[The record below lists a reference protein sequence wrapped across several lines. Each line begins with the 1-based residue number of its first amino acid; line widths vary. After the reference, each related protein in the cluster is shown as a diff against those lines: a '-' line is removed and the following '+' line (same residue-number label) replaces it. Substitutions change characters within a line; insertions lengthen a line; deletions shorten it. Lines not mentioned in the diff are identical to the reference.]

1 MENYFKRKTPST
13 PTSDDVTKQ
22 ATKEKPKQPIDVI
35 DLNNL
40 PWDPIDRP
48 RISQYNVNQ
57 KDDIRRK
64 YWNRGPCQPSGHDFK
79 RTIIVI
85 ASRYCLNGE
94 LPFRG
99 HDEKAT
105 SLYMGNFLELRK
117 LIGKLDKN
125 IGEVL
130 KRTPKNCQLNSPQIQ
145 KEIADC
151 FKDEVLQIIFKE
163 IGDDVFSLLVD
174 ESSDVTK
181 KEQMAIVLR
190 YVNKSGVVKES
201 LVGVVHVKE
210 TSSSYLKASI
220 DSFFANHNLSLKQLR
235 GQGYDGASNMR
246 GEFNGLKAKILKENN
261 SAYYVHCFAHQL
273 QLVVVAVAR
282 KHLGVVDFF
291 DKLTLVTNVVCTSCK
306 RKDILIDSEKERV
319 EKAIGN
325 GEVETGRGKNQELSL
340 IRAGDTR
347 WNSHYKT
354 ILRLID
360 LLPSVI
366 KVLEFVENEGNDGS
380 RQNQASGILVYF
392 ESFDFVFYLHMM
404 KYILGLTNIL
414 SQSLQKDDQDIVEAV
429 SVVQSTK
436 EQLKEFRLNGF
447 VPLLDTIS
455 SFCIK
460 HNIRVVNMDEAYV
473 SPNGRRRRVNI
484 SNRRF
489 FEVECFNTVVDM
501 QIQEFN
507 DRFSEASTELLRNMA
522 WPCDSFS
529 QFNTSKLVRLS
540 DLYPNDFDTVERME
554 LESQLN
560 LYYANVTKDDSFVDL
575 NGITD
580 LAIMMVKK
588 RKHISYPLVYRLL
601 KLALVLPI
609 ATASVERCFS
619 AMKIIKSDLRNR
631 IGQGFLNSCVICG
644 VEREAL
650 ANVNNEDEIKQFP
663 NMTDRKG
670 HL

>member
-1 MENYFKRKTPST
+1 MKHGELLKRKTPST
-13 PTSDDVTKQ
+13 STSDDVTKQ
-22 ATKEKPKQPIDVI
+22 ATKEKPKQPIDVV

-40 PWDPIDRP
+40 PWDPV
-48 RISQYNVNQ
+48 Q
-57 KDDIRRK
+57 
-64 YWNRGPCQPSGHDFK
+64 HDFG
-79 RTIIVI
+79 RQGGNEAFVTEGF
-85 ASRYCLNGE
+85 NGWNKTE
-94 LPFRG
+94 
-99 HDEKAT
+99 
-105 SLYMGNFLELRK
+105 
-117 LIGKLDKN
+117 
-125 IGEVL
+125 
-130 KRTPKNCQLNSPQIQ
+130 RTPKNSSPVTHQQIQ
-145 KEIADC
+145 KEIAVAS
-151 FKDEVLQIIFKE
+151 KMRVKVLDEL
-163 IGDDVFSLLVD
+163 
-174 ESSDVTK
+174 
-181 KEQMAIVLR
+181 AICV
-190 YVNKSGVVKES
+190 
-201 LVGVVHVKE
+201 
-210 TSSSYLKASI
+210 
-220 DSFFANHNLSLKQLR
+220 
-235 GQGYDGASNMR
+235 
-246 GEFNGLKAKILKENN
+246 
-261 SAYYVHCFAHQL
+261 
-273 QLVVVAVAR
+273 LVVVAVAR

-360 LLPSVI
+360 LLPYVI

-380 RQNQASGILVYF
+380 RQNQANGILVYF

-455 SFCIK
+455 SF
-460 HNIRVVNMDEAYV
+460 Y
-473 SPNGRRRRVNI
+473 
-484 SNRRF
+484 
-489 FEVECFNTVVDM
+489 M

-507 DRFSEASTELLRNMA
+507 DRFSEESTELLRNMA
-522 WPCDSFS
+522 CLNPCDSFS

-601 KLALVLPI
+601 KLALVLPV

-619 AMKIIKSDLRNR
+619 AIKIIKSDLRNR
-631 IGQGFLNSCVICG
+631 ISQGFLNSCVICG

-650 ANVNNEDEIKQFP
+650 ANVNDEDVMKRFQ